1 MARVS
6 IDVKR
11 TRGGGFRPLR
21 ESDLA
26 EVGAIFRDGIV
37 SQARAGMGADG
48 RRFRPQA
55 DGTPSTLTKTGALL
69 ASVAVTDLDR
79 HGVEVRPGVSYAA
92 DVQAERPFM
101 GISPTTEQAAR
112 SSLRDAFAANV
123 ALADVK
129 NRRAARAL
137 KSGERVDGDDEE
149 PA

>member
-26 EVGAIFRDGIV
+26 EVGAIFRDGITA
-37 SQARAGMGADG
+37 QARAGMGADG
-48 RRFRPQA
+48 RRFKPKA

-69 ASVAVTDLDR
+69 ASVSITELDR
-79 HGVEVRPGVSYAA
+79 SHVEVRPGVDYAA
-92 DVQAERPFM
+92 AVQAERPLM

-112 SSLRDAFAANV
+112 SSLRDAFTANA

-129 NRRAARAL
+129 NKRMAKAL
-137 KSGERVDGDDEE
+137 KSGDRLDGDDEE